1 MKNCTVI
8 LGCEDGNFTISVRPF
23 DQSGGKGRVRKT
35 FPASKPGLVKDYLQT
50 IYDKYQD
57 VIFMCSSSVEFPEEY
72 NVTKKQIKKLW
83 ETLGVKS

>member
-1 MKNCTVI
+1 MVI
-8 LGCEDGNFTISVRPF
+8 LRSPLDHLIKAA
-23 DQSGGKGRVRKT
+23 GKDVLERRSPPVN
-35 FPASKPGLVKDYLQT
+35 PDYLQT